1 MIKRIQAILLI
12 MAILIPFTVVN
23 VSAAERME
31 TDAAY
36 GTPVLDGEI
45 DSIWDN
51 VNYNIVEN
59 CTVSGDKEYKGW
71 FKVMWDEN
79 NLYVLARV
87 YTTQFSNKGSAPQYD
102 DSVDIY
108 IDENCARNTS
118 YAEDDYQVRV
128 DYTGS
133 ATGNNYDTLKVK
145 SGAKC
150 LDDSFIVEMGFPF
163 KTQQLEEN
171 KTVGFEVLM
180 TGSET
185 LGLRYRTYLW
195 NTKQGW
201 QWNNPNCFG
210 TLNLKKSV
218 DVRPFEEPEWI
229 PPKVTDGYSEVET
242 PDVFEEVNG
251 VTTTF
256 DSKSYR
262 YPILHN
268 NEYPCMEISELA
280 NVIEG
285 SVAGNTLIKDDVRI
299 TFTEGT
305 RLAQDANGHIM
316 LERAPKIY
324 NGKLYVPVSVV
335 MPTLGYY
342 MHYDRFGKTLEI
354 TTGTDYPDTEVVFYA
369 RDFGAVGDG
378 VTNDGP
384 AILHT
389 VNAAIA
395 SGKPA
400 KVELDENKT
409 YLLGERVDNIGYF
422 LLEDV
427 ENLVIDG
434 KDSELII
441 EKCTNTFLDMHRCA
455 NVKIQNLEVDYK
467 ELPHSQGR
475 ILSVDIENG
484 YFLMEIDE
492 GYPLPAVD
500 EWVHHYYTDARTGK
514 WWFGQVMDSV
524 EDRMKFTLYDNI
536 FIESVKHVEGR
547 VYKLTVK
554 DGYAPRL
561 VCAEPGDRFVLNTR
575 TSAYDISNSTHERTP
590 NMMIIQSSGD
600 ITLENVTIYGSP
612 WLGGSIGLCWGKI
625 NFINFGEKTK
635 PGRLLCVNSD
645 GLHVWRNRA
654 GILVE
659 NSTFMNNLDDHINTK
674 GEDGIMLKRIDDY
687 TYEVDHDLN
696 YRVGDELIFF
706 DVPNHKIL
714 AKAFLKEFDQVSS
727 AKAIITV
734 DRKIDGI
741 VSREDATVRPTMVY
755 NVSASSAGTIV
766 RNNTFMYS
774 RRHAYITRSQ
784 NSIFENN
791 KVIECGGSGLIAKNE
806 IGSASSEGPFPS
818 SFTMRNNEIKAPGIT
833 NGYYPVEVKSWDAKL
848 GNSAAV
854 DGFLMENNIVEV
866 DTESRMI
873 SIESTQDLYMLN
885 NTIKCKREVDH
896 TTMPVAIVNSEIKMI
911 DGLNFDYESDVDAV
925 ISIAGCKLDESNI
938 KNINFLSDNTAKEY
952 IIK

>member
-1 MIKRIQAILLI
+1 
-12 MAILIPFTVVN
+12 
-23 VSAAERME
+23 
-31 TDAAY
+31 
-36 GTPVLDGEI
+36 
-45 DSIWDN
+45 
-51 VNYNIVEN
+51 
-59 CTVSGDKEYKGW
+59 
-71 FKVMWDEN
+71 
-79 NLYVLARV
+79 
-87 YTTQFSNKGSAPQYD
+87 
-102 DSVDIY
+102 
-108 IDENCARNTS
+108 
-118 YAEDDYQVRV
+118 
-128 DYTGS
+128 
-133 ATGNNYDTLKVK
+133 
-145 SGAKC
+145 
-150 LDDSFIVEMGFPF
+150 
-163 KTQQLEEN
+163 
-171 KTVGFEVLM
+171 
-180 TGSET
+180 
-185 LGLRYRTYLW
+185 
-195 NTKQGW
+195 
-201 QWNNPNCFG
+201 
-210 TLNLKKSV
+210 
-218 DVRPFEEPEWI
+218 
-229 PPKVTDGYSEVET
+229 
-242 PDVFEEVNG
+242 
-251 VTTTF
+251 
-256 DSKSYR
+256 
-262 YPILHN
+262 
-268 NEYPCMEISELA
+268 
-280 NVIEG
+280 
-285 SVAGNTLIKDDVRI
+285 
-299 TFTEGT
+299 
-305 RLAQDANGHIM
+305 
-316 LERAPKIY
+316 
-324 NGKLYVPVSVV
+324 
-335 MPTLGYY
+335 
-342 MHYDRFGKTLEI
+342 
-354 TTGTDYPDTEVVFYA
+354 
-369 RDFGAVGDG
+369 
-378 VTNDGP
+378 
-384 AILHT
+384 
-389 VNAAIA
+389 
-395 SGKPA
+395 
-400 KVELDENKT
+400 
-409 YLLGERVDNIGYF
+409 
-422 LLEDV
+422 
-427 ENLVIDG
+427 
-434 KDSELII
+434 
-441 EKCTNTFLDMHRCA
+441 
-455 NVKIQNLEVDYK
+455 
-467 ELPHSQGR
+467 
-475 ILSVDIENG
+475 
-484 YFLMEIDE
+484 
-492 GYPLPAVD
+492 
-500 EWVHHYYTDARTGK
+500 
-514 WWFGQVMDSV
+514 
-524 EDRMKFTLYDNI
+524 
-536 FIESVKHVEGR
+536 
-547 VYKLTVK
+547 
-554 DGYAPRL
+554 
-561 VCAEPGDRFVLNTR
+561 
-575 TSAYDISNSTHERTP
+575 
-590 NMMIIQSSGD
+590 

-687 TYEVDHDLN
+687 TYEVDNDLN

-848 GNSAAV
+848 GDSAAV